1 MSARASFSSRKAQ
14 SNCKNGLSILKIKSP
29 DLVSAYSSDDQVLSL
44 YEISAQRA
52 RQSNDEVRFPERYAC
67 RDLQYVLS
75 PQLLMI
81 PRREKEVPRQ
91 YRFLRYAIRRCY
103 EFFFFLKCSSTY
115 LHKVSRH
122 PRKLSHLGY

>member
-1 MSARASFSSRKAQ
+1 MSARASFSSRKAR

-91 YRFLRYAIRRCY
+91 YRFLRYTALLRG
-103 EFFFFLKCSSTY
+103 FFFEVLINLPTQGVASPTHASS
-115 LHKVSRH
+115 S
-122 PRKLSHLGY
+122 

>member
-91 YRFLRYAIRRCY
+91 YRFLYYAKI
-103 EFFFFLKCSSTY
+103 FFFVRLKNSTTYTRCRITHACVFL
-115 LHKVSRH
+115 
-122 PRKLSHLGY
+122 